1 MTSGADELS
10 SLQRAVAGRYK
21 VERELGRG
29 GMGIVYLARDIALER
44 PVAIK
49 LLPPALA
56 AQPELRERFLREIR
70 TAAGLSHPNI
80 VPIFS
85 VDERDGLVFYAMGFV
100 DGETLAERLRRAGP
114 LPPSE
119 GARVLQEAAWALS
132 YAHGRG
138 IVHRDVKPDN
148 ILIEHATGRTFLTD
162 FGIAHLANSTMT
174 AAGVSLGT
182 PQYMSPEQAAGEEV
196 DARSDIYSLGIVG
209 YAALTGKVP
218 FDAPTVQAILA
229 MHLTKAPPAIESL
242 RPGVPRRLAEI
253 VERCL
258 AKDRNERWASTEEL
272 TTALQRTQAAH
283 AAEVAPQVRGFLRFA
298 ENQTMVLA
306 ILLSFLPIMILARP
320 SLPGVAAMWF
330 IALATM
336 VVAQLRSRAGM
347 LLRDGFGYDDV
358 RAALTLELRQ
368 RAEERE
374 LLRSEHAAATARRS
388 GTRQLIL
395 VPIGIVLI
403 ALGLVLARHS
413 HINTLRGTVV
423 VAIISAGIL
432 IAIAPLGLRNGRLL
446 YSERRNGRLV
456 RRLWEGW
463 FGRAIF
469 WRPLTGRTA

>member
-10 SLQRAVAGRYK
+10 ALQRAVAGRY
-21 VERELGRG
+21 EIDRELGRG
-29 GMGIVYLARDIALER
+29 GMGIVYLAHDIALER

-85 VDERDGLVFYAMGFV
+85 VEERDGLVFYAMGFV
-100 DGETLAERLRRAGP
+100 DGETLAERVRRAGP

-119 GARVLQEAAWALS
+119 AARVLQEAAWALS

-148 ILIEHATGRTFLTD
+148 FLIEHATGRTFLTD

-182 PQYMSPEQAAGEEV
+182 PHFMSPEQAAGEEV

-209 YAALTGKVP
+209 YVALSGNVP

-229 MHLTKAPPAIESL
+229 MHLTKAPPTIESL
-242 RPGVPRRLAEI
+242 RPGVPRSLAEV

-258 AKDRNERWASTEEL
+258 AKDRDGRWASAEEL
-272 TTALQRTQAAH
+272 TTALQLTQAAQV
-283 AAEVAPQVRGFLRFA
+283 AEVAPQVRSFLRFA
-298 ENQTMVLA
+298 ENQTMVLT
-306 ILLSFLPIMILARP
+306 ILLSFIPVMILARP
-320 SLPGVAAMWF
+320 TLPVVVAMWF
-330 IALATM
+330 VAVAAM
-336 VVAQLRSRAGM
+336 VVAQLRGRAGV

-374 LLRSEHAAATARRS
+374 LLRRELAAASAGRGVKRY
-388 GTRQLIL
+388 LIL
-395 VPIGIVLI
+395 VPAGIALL
-403 ALGLVLARHS
+403 ALGLDLARHS
-413 HINTLRGTVV
+413 HINTPRGSVA
-423 VAIISAGIL
+423 VAILAAGVLLVIT
-432 IAIAPLGLRNGRLL
+432 PVSMRNGRFL
-446 YSERRNGRLV
+446 YRERRSGRMV
-456 RRLWEGW
+456 ARLWEGW
-463 FGRAIF
+463 FGRMIF
-469 WRPLTGRTA
+469 WR